1 MTLLFFLQLCQ
12 NSKEFTVQGQKNV
25 EKGCFVK
32 HKVVKLV
39 DSCPIFSPT
48 QTGLQAELTD

>member
-1 MTLLFFLQLCQ
+1 MYTE
-12 NSKEFTVQGQKNV
+12 SKLKGFKDEKNV
-25 EKGCFVK
+25 EKECFVK